1 MKQRRNISALLLLT
15 VFLARI
21 AVLSV
26 HTHEPVYHAD
36 YECELC
42 EHHTCHSGHLIELQL
57 ADSDCLI
64 CQLCQL
70 PYAMALSITVAALL
84 FLTRYIRAAE
94 CVLIPCN
101 RYGCILGRAP
111 LVI

>member
-1 MKQRRNISALLLLT
+1 MKQRRNISALILLT

-26 HTHEPVYHAD
+26 HTHEPVYHTD
-36 YECELC
+36 YECEQC
-42 EHHTCHSGHLIELQL
+42 AHHACHSGHLIEMQM
-57 ADSDCLI
+57 ANGECLI

-84 FLTRYIRAAE
+84 FLTRYIRAAK

-101 RYGCILGRAP
+101 RYGCIRGRAP
-111 LVI
+111 PMI

>member
-1 MKQRRNISALLLLT
+1 MKQRRNISALLLLA
-15 VFLARI
+15 VFLTRI
-21 AVLSV
+21 AVLAV

-36 YECELC
+36 YECEQC
-42 EHHTCHSGHLIELQL
+42 THHTCHSGHLTEWQL
-57 ADSDCLI
+57 ADSECLL

-70 PYAMALSITVAALL
+70 PYAMALSIIVAALL

-101 RYGCILGRAP
+101 RYGCIRGRAP
-111 LVI
+111 PMI

>member
-1 MKQRRNISALLLLT
+1 MKAKQKILALVLLS
-15 VFLARI
+15 VFLTRI
-21 AVLSV
+21 AVLAV

-36 YECELC
+36 YECEQC
-42 EHHTCHSGHLIELQL
+42 AHHACHSGHLTEWQL
-57 ADSDCLI
+57 ADSECLL

-101 RYGCILGRAP
+101 RYGCIRGRAP
-111 LVI
+111 PMI